1 MKFLYFSKKWRRRSY
16 PSENVKLRDFC
27 VFFRNEGDAH
37 IQAKTLIFVIFVKK
51 NQNLK
56 VMLMFNQNLKNVKFV
71 LMSKRKFSGKKNH
84 VSKKM
89 KATLISAEKT
99 SSFGSLQIL
108 KNVSFFKSFF
118 FEVWCSYCSSFREKR
133 CDTKK
138 VQFWR
143 KKKHIK
149 KIEGDAHIQ
158 AKMLN
163 FVIFVFF

>member
-1 MKFLYFSKKWRRRSY
+1 MKFLCFSKKWRRRSY
-16 PSENVKLRDFC
+16 PSENVKLWDFC

-56 VMLMFNQNLKNVKFV
+56 VMLMFNQNLKNEKFV
-71 LMSKRKFSGKKNH
+71 LMSKRKFSEKKTCVQKNEGDAH
-84 VSKKM
+84 IHWENQQFWISSDSEKC
-89 KATLISAEKT
+89 LI
-99 SSFGSLQIL
+99 FQIL
-108 KNVSFFKSFF
+108 F

-158 AKMLN
+158 AKTLN